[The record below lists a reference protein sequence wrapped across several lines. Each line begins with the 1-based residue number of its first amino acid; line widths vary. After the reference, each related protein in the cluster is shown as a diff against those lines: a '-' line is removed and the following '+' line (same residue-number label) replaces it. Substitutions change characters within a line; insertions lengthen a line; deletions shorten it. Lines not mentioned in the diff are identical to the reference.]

1 MGRYKR
7 QEQGISSLT
16 EEMKHIA
23 KNLPALMRAEKV
35 QSKAKK
41 VGFDWDRVED
51 AFDKVLE
58 EFKELKEVYNGES
71 KARIL
76 EEMGDLLFSVVNVC
90 RFLQLNPEEA
100 LNNTTKKFIDRF
112 QFIEEAATEKG
123 IKLEDM
129 TLKQMDDLW
138 NKAKNLRKQ

>member
-1 MGRYKR
+1 
-7 QEQGISSLT
+7 
-16 EEMKHIA
+16 
-23 KNLPALMRAEKV
+23 
-35 QSKAKK
+35 
-41 VGFDWDRVED
+41 
-51 AFDKVLE
+51 
-58 EFKELKEVYNGES
+58 
-71 KARIL
+71 
-76 EEMGDLLFSVVNVC
+76 MGDLLFSVVNVC